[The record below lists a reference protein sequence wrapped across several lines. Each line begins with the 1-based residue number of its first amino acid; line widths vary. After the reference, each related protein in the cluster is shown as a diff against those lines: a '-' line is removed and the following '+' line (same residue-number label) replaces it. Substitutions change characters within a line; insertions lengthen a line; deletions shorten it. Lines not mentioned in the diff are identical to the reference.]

1 MKQAIFTYTA
11 AAALFLFTGCGSSSS
26 GTDSASLEL
35 ESDGKTLFFYS
46 ASTNEQYAFDVDTQ
60 QVTDLN
66 SATDAEGNDIA
77 NFNLSGS
84 EQGRLF
90 VWVDDKGD
98 TNASNDEDKILMF
111 HQDYDFATDGNATWE
126 DFYYLGHFHEH
137 EENGVTTNELAAHSN
152 DEFNVTSGAKSNA
165 MIRLNTYLQSQ
176 ETLKTGLAS
185 LLPADANGICAYL
198 HFENE
203 EGETKSF
210 VMGRNGTL
218 YVYDENNVFQDSVA
232 IASGCTATEIGISET
247 EDGVLVFDAL
257 AQKVNSVDSHEDG
270 VYHIHTSWDVSEL
283 IGGGH
288 SAQMMVGIEPLI
300 TE

>member
-66 SATDAEGNDIA
+66 DATDAELI
-77 NFNLSGS
+77 NFNMDTS
-84 EQGRLF
+84 QHGRFF

-98 TNASNDEDKILMF
+98 TNASNDEEKLVMF
-111 HQDYDFATDGNATWE
+111 RNDYDYAIDGNASWE

-137 EENGVTTNELAAHSN
+137 EEDGVTSYELAAHSS
-152 DEFNVTSGAKSNA
+152 DEFNVTSGAKYDA
-165 MIRLNTYLQSQ
+165 MVRLNTYLQAQ
-176 ETLKTGLAS
+176 QTLKTDLAT
-185 LLPADANGICAYL
+185 LLPAAANGLCSYL
-198 HFENE
+198 HFEND

-210 VMGRNGTL
+210 VMGTNGVMYIYDAGNTL
-218 YVYDENNVFQDSVA
+218 LDSTVVA
-232 IASGCTATEIGISET
+232 SSCTADEVGISAT
-247 EDGVLVFDAL
+247 EDGVLVFDAFT
-257 AQKVNSVDSHEDG
+257 QKLYAVDSHEDG
-270 VYHIHTSWDVSEL
+270 IYHVHTSWNVSEL
-283 IGGGH
+283 IGDGH

-300 TE
+300 AP